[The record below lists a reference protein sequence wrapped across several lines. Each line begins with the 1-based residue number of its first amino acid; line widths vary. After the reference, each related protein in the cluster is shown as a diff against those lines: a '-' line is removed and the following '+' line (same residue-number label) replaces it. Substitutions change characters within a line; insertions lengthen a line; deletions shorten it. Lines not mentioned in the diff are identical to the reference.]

1 MNTNKFIFFSV
12 SLLAGF
18 LLFAAAIESIGAAKI
33 VETILTLKL
42 WQFVLLLALNGST
55 FIFSSL
61 RWKIILNAI
70 GEFPAFKKI
79 LAARMVGNSINYLTP
94 SGLAGSEFFKALVL
108 SRETSVSAGKVFTS
122 IVVDGAIYLPTIL
135 LFVIIGISSVVSYN
149 ATPTKGLIL
158 SELAIVFLILIFYLF
173 YAKMIKP
180 QKNPE
185 EKGFFT
191 FFIDLLRLN
200 KIQRIRNLGEKIFK
214 MEAEVRDVFS
224 RQRSVLL
231 YSFMIT
237 LAEFGSLFLS
247 YWLTVWFLGF
257 TLGLKMFF
265 AIIAMLY
272 LSYLLPLPGALG
284 GMELGQSFTFA
295 FLGLGG
301 ATGIAFAL
309 ITRIV
314 GLIYV
319 ALGIAYLLYFEARII
334 SQKIL
339 ELLPKA
345 AQKIRDLLKGL

>member
-1 MNTNKFIFFSV
+1 MNKLVFFSA

-18 LLFAAAIESIGAAKI
+18 LLFAAAIENIGAAKI
-33 VETILTLKL
+33 IETILDFKA
-42 WQFVLLLALNGST
+42 WQFAMLLILNGAA
-55 FIFSSL
+55 FLFSAL

-70 GEFPAFKKI
+70 GEFPPFKKI

-94 SGLAGSEFFKALVL
+94 SGLAGSEFFKAIVL
-108 SRETSVSAGKVFTS
+108 SRETSMPTGKVFTS

-135 LFVIIGISSVVSYN
+135 LFVIIGIFSVISYN

-158 SELAIVFLILIFYLF
+158 SELAIVFLVVIFYLF
-173 YAKMIKP
+173 YAKMIRP

-191 FFIDLLRLN
+191 FFIGLLRLN
-200 KIQRIRNLGEKIFK
+200 RIPAISRVEEKIFK
-214 MEAEVRDVFS
+214 METEVRAVFS

-237 LAEFGSLFLS
+237 LAEFGFLFLS

-265 AIIAMLY
+265 AIIAILY

-284 GMELGQSFTFA
+284 GMELGQSFAFA

-319 ALGIAYLLYFEARII
+319 ALGIAYLFYFETKIF

-339 ELLPKA
+339 ELSPKA
-345 AQKIRDLLKGL
+345 LQKIRDLLKGL

>member
-1 MNTNKFIFFSV
+1 MNKFVFFFV

-18 LLFAAAIESIGAAKI
+18 LLFAAAIENIGAAKI
-33 VETILTLKL
+33 IETILALKL
-42 WQFVLLLALNGST
+42 WQFVLLLALNGIA
-55 FIFSSL
+55 FLFSAF

-70 GEFPAFKKI
+70 GEFPPFKKI
-79 LAARMVGNSINYLTP
+79 LAARMVGNSVNYLTP
-94 SGLAGSEFFKALVL
+94 SGLAGSEFFKAIVL
-108 SRETSVSAGKVFTS
+108 SRESNVPAGKAFTS

-135 LFVIIGISSVVSYN
+135 LFVIIGIFSIVSYN
-149 ATPTKGLIL
+149 AAPTKGMVL

-180 QKNPE
+180 RKNPE

-191 FFIDLLRLN
+191 FFIGLLRLN
-200 KIQRIRNLGEKIFK
+200 RISAISKREGKIFK
-214 MEAEVRDVFS
+214 METEVRDIFS
-224 RQRSVLL
+224 RRHSVLL
-231 YSFMIT
+231 FSFIIT

-257 TLGLKMFF
+257 TLSFKMFF
-265 AIIAMLY
+265 SIIAILY

-301 ATGIAFAL
+301 AAGIAFTF

-314 GLIYV
+314 SLIYV
-319 ALGIAYLLYFEARII
+319 ALGIAYLFYFESRII

-339 ELLPKA
+339 ELSPKA
-345 AQKIRDLLKGL
+345 LRKIRDLLKGL

>member
-1 MNTNKFIFFSV
+1 MNRFVFFSV
-12 SLLAGF
+12 SLLVGF
-18 LLFAAAIESIGAAKI
+18 LLFAAAIENIGAAKI
-33 VETILTLKL
+33 IETILAFKL
-42 WQFVLLLALNGST
+42 WQFVLLLALNGIS
-55 FIFSSL
+55 FLFSAF

-70 GEFPAFKKI
+70 GEFPPFKKI
-79 LAARMVGNSINYLTP
+79 LAARMVGNSVNYLTP
-94 SGLAGSEFFKALVL
+94 SGLAGSEFFKAIVL
-108 SRETSVSAGKVFTS
+108 SRESNVSAGRAFTS

-135 LFVIIGISSVVSYN
+135 LFVIVGIFSIVSYN
-149 ATPTKGLIL
+149 VAPTRGMVL

-180 QKNPE
+180 RKNLK

-191 FFIDLLRLN
+191 FFIGLLRLN
-200 KIQRIRNLGEKIFK
+200 RISAINKLEGKIFK
-214 MEAEVRDVFS
+214 METEVRDIFS

-231 YSFMIT
+231 YSFLIT
-237 LAEFGSLFLS
+237 LAEFGFLFLS

-265 AIIAMLY
+265 SIIAILY

-284 GMELGQSFTFA
+284 GMELGQSFAFA

-301 ATGIAFAL
+301 AAGIAFTL

-314 GLIYV
+314 SLIYV
-319 ALGIAYLLYFEARII
+319 AIGIAYLSYFEAKII

-339 ELLPKA
+339 EFLPQA
-345 AQKIRDLLKGL
+345 AQNIRDLLKGL